1 MFVHAALIEIWRSN
15 NRSED
20 ALVKYVLQNINNISL
35 NEDQMRLI
43 SKQVK
48 DFVNYIKKHLPK
60 CIRKLERFKTK
71 HSKWLSKSIIIVM
84 NEQYVSPNHHSRAA
98 RSAI

>member
-1 MFVHAALIEIWRSN
+1 MFFTDKHVFAHAALIEIWSSK

-48 DFVNYIKKHLPK
+48 DFDNYIKK
-60 CIRKLERFKTK
+60 
-71 HSKWLSKSIIIVM
+71 SI
-84 NEQYVSPNHHSRAA
+84 
-98 RSAI
+98 